1 MSDSR
6 LTKSAKVARVVIA
19 VLSLYFALT
28 LPIVLVFAQSEY
40 SRFIVSQVVTKWKG
54 KLSGVESAYLGDSL
68 TAGGRNWG
76 EFPNALNL
84 AGDGY
89 LVRQVADQVD
99 KAKPFSPARI
109 YLAAGTNDVLA
120 SGEVDLARFQADYA
134 EMLDKALAT
143 GADVVV
149 TEIPFTDNASH
160 TGEIQGANA
169 VIRALAAARNVRVVA
184 CNDLLAPGGVLLD
197 RYTIDGVHLSDAA
210 YREVWIPRL
219 HESPPTGER

>member
-6 LTKSAKVARVVIA
+6 SAKMGKVPRVVLA
-19 VLSLYFALT
+19 LLSLYLAFT

-40 SRFIVSQVVTKWKG
+40 ARFIVSQVVTKWKG
-54 KLSGVESAYLGDSL
+54 KLSGLESAYLGDSL

-76 EFPNALNL
+76 EFPDALNL

-89 LVRQVADQVD
+89 LVRQVAGQVE

-120 SGEVDLARFQADYA
+120 SGEVDLAQFEADYS

-143 GADVVV
+143 GADIVV
-149 TEIPFTDNASH
+149 TEIPFTANASH
-160 TGEIQGANA
+160 TSEIQGANA
-169 VIRALAAARNVRVVA
+169 VIRSLAAARNVRVVV
-184 CNDLLAPGGVLLD
+184 CNDLLAPEGTLLG
-197 RYTIDGVHLSDAA
+197 RYTTDGVHLSDAA
-210 YREVWIPRL
+210 YDEVWIPRL
-219 HESPPTGER
+219 RQALEHSGP

>member
-1 MSDSR
+1 MG
-6 LTKSAKVARVVIA
+6 KVPRVVLA
-19 VLSLYFALT
+19 LLSLYLAFT

-40 SRFIVSQVVTKWKG
+40 ARFIVSQVVTKWKG

-99 KAKPFSPARI
+99 KTKPFSPARI

-120 SGEVDLARFQADYA
+120 SGEVDLAQFEADYA

-143 GADVVV
+143 GANVVV